1 MLEKIKNAIKE
12 QYALDSSHG
21 LFLSWFDKDD
31 ALVLSHGVLETDKPL
46 LETIDLIYQWLFIKH
61 EASLHRVIVDIVLDV
76 VQESDLKKIVW
87 YDPSHYGF
95 AVISDDTRGVIL
107 PNTAGV
113 STAKDALSMLK
124 NKHDITGKAYIYV
137 FETMRLSVL

>member
-1 MLEKIKNAIKE
+1 
-12 QYALDSSHG
+12 
-21 LFLSWFDKDD
+21 
-31 ALVLSHGVLETDKPL
+31 
-46 LETIDLIYQWLFIKH
+46 
-61 EASLHRVIVDIVLDV
+61 